1 MKSTNH
7 HVASE
12 DHWGGE
18 NSQDYFNIEG
28 NLNNQTDKSIVAL
41 NKTLPLS
48 EMNAATA
55 KPIEVKTP

>member
-1 MKSTNH
+1 MKSTNY

-12 DHWGGE
+12 DHWGGS
-18 NSQDYFNIEG
+18 NSQADFNIEG
-28 NLNNQTDKSIVAL
+28 NLNNQTDKSIIAL

-48 EMNAATA
+48 EMNAATS